1 MANPGKEF
9 HMSNES
15 RRDDLFGAVAVCTL
29 VIGTA
34 TGNALAMLVISAAAL
49 VAMAVFG
56 RERLT
61 SGALLA
67 ALVAAVTAAVLSV
80 VSTIW

>member
-1 MANPGKEF
+1 MANPRKEF

-15 RRDDLFGAVAVCTL
+15 RRDDLFGAIAVCTL
-29 VIGTA
+29 LIGTA

-56 RERLT
+56 RKRLT
-61 SGALLA
+61 SG